1 MYKREAVEVKYSKE
15 LEVQGN
21 LIVNLMRMNKFFG
34 LGTSLNMLLYNFL
47 EEVLYIF
54 SCDPYMAVHSV
65 SITEI
70 SKGEGDFILRANCHG
85 EEYDRRKHGSKTE
98 IKAVTFSN
106 MRIISSDQSD
116 RVDIY
121 VIFDI

>member
-1 MYKREAVEVKYSKE
+1 MV
-15 LEVQGN
+15 LGN
-21 LIVNLMRMNKFFG
+21 
-34 LGTSLNMLLYNFL
+34 SLNMLLYNFL

-70 SKGEGDFILRANCHG
+70 CKGEEGSFALRATCHG

-121 VIFDI
+121 IIFDI